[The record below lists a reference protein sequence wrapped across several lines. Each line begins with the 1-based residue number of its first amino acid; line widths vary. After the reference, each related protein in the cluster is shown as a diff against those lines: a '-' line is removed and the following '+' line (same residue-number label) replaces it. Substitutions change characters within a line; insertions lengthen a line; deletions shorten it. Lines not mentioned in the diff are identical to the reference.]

1 MQILHP
7 FSGSIQQYCE
17 QLADPDRYRPAACPL
32 CQVREPLASHGF
44 YQRTVVDE
52 TLDGLLRVRRY
63 LCRCCWRTV
72 SLLPEFLLPY
82 LRFSVPVVARFLKAR
97 LGEGQTLK
105 AAAQAA
111 GLPHMPY
118 QRGQHWVWRF
128 RKQAPGLS
136 VALAA
141 VTTPRPAAD
150 FMSQALGM
158 LEAVGWM
165 AAHRFLFSQLR
176 GHLLGW
182 PRFLAP
188 DGLAG
193 RLSAAP
199 LPAGP

>member
-7 FSGSIQQYCE
+7 CSGSIQQYCE
-17 QLADPDRYRPAACPL
+17 QLADPERYRPAACPL
-32 CQVREPLASHGF
+32 CQVAEPLASHGF
-44 YQRTVVDE
+44 YQRTVVAE
-52 TLDGLLRVRRY
+52 TVEDLLPVRRY

-82 LRFSVPVVARFLKAR
+82 LRFGVSVVARFLKAR

-118 QRGQHWVWRF
+118 QRGQHWVRRF

-141 VTTPRPAAD
+141 VTTPRLAAD
-150 FMSQALGM
+150 FVSKALGM

-182 PRFLAP
+182 PLFLAP
-188 DGLAG
+188 DGLG
-193 RLSAAP
+193 GKLSAAP
-199 LPAGP
+199 LPPAP